1 MSDFHSNYEKKI
13 EEKVICYIQTPG
25 LSFYKNLKKSRF
37 NYVANQVCVNIKE
50 RIL

>member
-25 LSFYKNLKKSRF
+25 LSFYKKLKRVDLIMLQIK
-37 NYVANQVCVNIKE
+37 CV
-50 RIL
+50 